1 MRRRTV
7 LAAIALGASR
17 TLLPAHAQSRVEVG
31 CLSYGDQSDNNLSA
45 FLSGLRRLGWREEA
59 NLTFV
64 PRFAQSLADLAASAH
79 ELLSR
84 DLSVLVTVGLAATR
98 IAKDNTSR
106 LPIVFGAVLDAA
118 GNRIV
123 ENLNRPEANLTGIVY
138 LEETIPKLIEIAKE
152 LSPQTKAIAHLFE
165 PAARGAR
172 RGAGRELA
180 YASDT
185 AQHLGLTYR
194 DFPVNTSDDLRRVL
208 DLAVADGFDCCIV
221 DNVGLL
227 QFNRYSIMRLVRDRR
242 MKAIGRE
249 REFAVIGGLASFGE
263 EQLDLYLR
271 MAAHVD
277 KILKGAPVAEI
288 PVERAAK
295 FELVLNRQTAKAL
308 GLTIPPTLLAR
319 ADEVIE

>member
-1 MRRRTV
+1 M
-7 LAAIALGASR
+7 
-17 TLLPAHAQSRVEVG
+17 
-31 CLSYGDQSDNNLSA
+31 
-45 FLSGLRRLGWREEA
+45 
-59 NLTFV
+59 
-64 PRFAQSLADLAASAH
+64 ADLAANAH

-98 IAKDNTSR
+98 IAKDTTTR

-227 QFNRYSIMRLVRDRR
+227 QFNRYSIIRLALDRR

-249 REFAVIGGLASFGE
+249 REFAAIGGLASFGE

-295 FELVLNRQTAKAL
+295 FELVLNRQTAKAF

-319 ADEVIE
+319 ADEVVE